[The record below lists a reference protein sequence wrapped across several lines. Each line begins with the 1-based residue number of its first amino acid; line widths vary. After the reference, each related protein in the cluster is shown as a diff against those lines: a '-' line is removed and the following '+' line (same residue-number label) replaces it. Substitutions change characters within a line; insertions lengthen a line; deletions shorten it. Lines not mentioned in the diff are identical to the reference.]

1 MNVNKFGRSY
11 NLGKSLDNDLR
22 RLIIDECL
30 KAGGDATFGYLPV
43 TYVSIAS
50 RFNVSANTVS
60 KIWKKF
66 CYEGRH
72 INPSARGGDR
82 SSKFSEGD
90 LALLEVLK
98 KTQSTTQLN
107 ELYSIL
113 EEFGDCAGV
122 SLSAISRAIKS
133 RLLSGKRYTRKRI
146 TSIAFERFTDE
157 NMMYT
162 QLFVNYLSS
171 KDPRIKF
178 FDEAGPRVKTSDVG
192 TRLYGN
198 APSGERCV

>member
-11 NLGKSLDNDLR
+11 NPGKSLDNDLR

-30 KAGGDATFGYLPV
+30 KSGGNATFGHLPV
-43 TYVSIAS
+43 TYVSMAS

-66 CYEGRH
+66 CYEGRN
-72 INPSARGGDR
+72 IDPSPTGGDR

-90 LALLEVLK
+90 LELLEVLK

-113 EEFGDCAGV
+113 EEFGDCGGV

-133 RLLSGKRYTRKRI
+133 RLLSGKRYTRKQGRI
-146 TSIAFERFTDE
+146 QGVSSVSADTVRFFRYSIW
-157 NMMYT
+157 
-162 QLFVNYLSS
+162 
-171 KDPRIKF
+171 
-178 FDEAGPRVKTSDVG
+178 
-192 TRLYGN
+192 
-198 APSGERCV
+198 

>member
-30 KAGGDATFGYLPV
+30 KSGGDATFGYLPV

-66 CYEGRH
+66 CYEGRN
-72 INPSARGGDR
+72 INPSPRGGDR

-90 LALLEVLK
+90 LELLEVLRK
-98 KTQSTTQLN
+98 RKARHNSMNYILYLRNLVIVVEFLHQLFHEQLN
-107 ELYSIL
+107 LDFCLENDIL
-113 EEFGDCAGV
+113 ESV
-122 SLSAISRAIKS
+122 SLV
-133 RLLSGKRYTRKRI
+133 LL
-146 TSIAFERFTDE
+146 
-157 NMMYT
+157 
-162 QLFVNYLSS
+162 L
-171 KDPRIKF
+171 
-178 FDEAGPRVKTSDVG
+178 
-192 TRLYGN
+192 N
-198 APSGERCV
+198 ALLMKI